1 MRHAT
6 PEQDEEGDETCT
18 CMVDGKLEQE
28 EEEEET
34 CTCTEDGKLEQ
45 EEEEEET
52 CTCKVDGVVEDVVGS
67 VVDSVV
73 MEDDDGD
80 AP

>member
-1 MRHAT
+1 MHRCT
-6 PEQDEEGDETCT
+6 TGVVVVVVGTCT
-18 CMVDGKLEQE
+18 HRVDGKLEE
-28 EEEEET
+28 E
-34 CTCTEDGKLEQ
+34 G
-45 EEEEEET
+45 EET

-73 MEDDDGD
+73 MEDVDGD